1 MARMGGASIA
11 GNFFDFF
18 LASLPKL
25 LEGFGNTLLLTVVS
39 LFFGFLLGVLLA
51 LAKIY
56 GNKIIASISKGYIEI
71 IRGTPLL
78 VQLFILYFGLPR
90 IGIGLSPIAA
100 ALVGLSLNSGAY
112 QAEYLRGAIQSI
124 ESGQM
129 VAARTIGMSKIQSIQ
144 NIILPQALRISIPA
158 WSNELIYLVKYT
170 SIAYIISVE
179 ELTAEGKFIAST
191 TYRYLE
197 IFAMIAIIYLIT
209 TIIFT
214 EVIDRIEKRV
224 RIPGIGHHRGL
235 EARGIL

>member
-1 MARMGGASIA
+1 MVRREGPNITSSFI
-11 GNFFDFF
+11 DFF
-18 LASLPKL
+18 LDSLPKL
-25 LEGFGNTLLLTVVS
+25 LEGFGNTLLLTFIS

-56 GNKIIASISKGYIEI
+56 GNRIIASISIGYIEI

-90 IGIGLSPIAA
+90 IGISFSPIMA

-129 VAARTIGMSKIQSIQ
+129 VAARSIGMSKIKSIQ
-144 NIILPQALRISIPA
+144 NIILPQALRMSIPA
-158 WSNELIYLVKYT
+158 WSNELIYLLKYT

-179 ELTAEGKFIAST
+179 ELTAEGKFI
-191 TYRYLE
+191 
-197 IFAMIAIIYLIT
+197 
-209 TIIFT
+209 
-214 EVIDRIEKRV
+214 
-224 RIPGIGHHRGL
+224 
-235 EARGIL
+235 GILRFSR